1 MRETIEKNTHQHTH
15 EVDELREVVSRERHQ
30 KEDWV
35 DKFKANES
43 SLGEH
48 KEKVLACERDLERY
62 DMDLAKLSAQLEAMQ
77 ETLNHEREERQQ
89 FESEAKENLRQMQLK
104 EAELTEMVEVSRQ
117 LEQ

>member
-1 MRETIEKNTHQHTH
+1 LKETIEKNTLQYSH
-15 EVDELREVVSRERHQ
+15 ELDELKENLQRERTQ

-35 DKFKANES
+35 DKFKANDA

-48 KEKVLACERDLERY
+48 VEKVMIFERDLQGKE
-62 DMDLAKLSAQLEAMQ
+62 MELIKLSAQSEAMLG
-77 ETLNHEREERQQ
+77 TLNHEREERQQ
-89 FESEAKENLRQMQLK
+89 FESEAKENLRQMKLK